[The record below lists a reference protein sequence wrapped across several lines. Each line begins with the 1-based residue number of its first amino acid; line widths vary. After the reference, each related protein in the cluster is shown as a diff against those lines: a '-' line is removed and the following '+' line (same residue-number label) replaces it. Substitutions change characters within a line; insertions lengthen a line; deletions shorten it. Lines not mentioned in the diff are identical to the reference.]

1 MNFPLQ
7 LHATLLSDA
16 LFLCFRLQDS
26 RVGVVSSTAAATLR
40 QLVMVVF
47 DGVVDED
54 RAVSHAKEQGK
65 EVEPGRRETDF
76 VVIVPSVPATSEA
89 GEGGSG
95 ESRLALRPSAKDA
108 YLVFEDLCLL
118 VNGDPGSFLKLQSLP
133 KTFGLE
139 LIESVMTGHGSL
151 FQRVRTVPTVCC
163 LELTLGPDSTLNS
176 SLYSARNCVPSSS
189 GP

>member
-1 MNFPLQ
+1 MVSTLSNVLSLGVEIQLRILQTLPSLLMNFPLQ
-7 LHATLLSDA
+7 LHSNLLSDA

-54 RAVSHAKEQGK
+54 RAVGHAKEQGR
-65 EVEPGRRETDF
+65 EVEPARRETDF
-76 VVIVPSVPATSEA
+76 VVAIPSPAATTA
-89 GEGGSG
+89 NGEGSSG
-95 ESRLALRPSAKDA
+95 ETRVALRPSAKDA

-139 LIESVMTGHGSL
+139 LIESVMTGHGAL
-151 FQRVRTVPTVCC
+151 FQRV
-163 LELTLGPDSTLNS
+163 SMLN
-176 SLYSARNCVPSSS
+176 
-189 GP
+189 